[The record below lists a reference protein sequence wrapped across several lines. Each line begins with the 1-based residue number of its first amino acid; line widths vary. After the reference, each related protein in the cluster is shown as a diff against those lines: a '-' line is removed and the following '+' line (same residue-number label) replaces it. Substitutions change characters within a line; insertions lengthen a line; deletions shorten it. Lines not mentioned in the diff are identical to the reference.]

1 MEHFVLTKGPAG
13 QYSSDLAKACEDHFA
28 RIYPKCVNSED
39 HGTVMCP
46 PVFSFGYV
54 APTGQA
60 SGATTLSK
68 IEQDTLRG
76 DDAELKIFHMLE
88 KFGKSTNQPMFVFTQ
103 LKISEFIKTILRLK
117 LPADHAIFNSPLI
130 PGKDLEIIDFLI
142 IHRKIGVILV
152 EVKAALNFSNS
163 VQRKAKS
170 QLQNA
175 EKIIHAL
182 LQQDVK
188 HEIAI
193 PVYKV
198 IAMPNVNDRCY
209 ESEIFINLREITVRS
224 VDNFMSWWEKGFPEK
239 KFGRHDKCKVQNLI
253 SNFVGQTCEVS
264 ADVVISDVCM
274 KIEKQKFLETSY
286 KKSTRKAACGS
297 QGVKKAEAVL
307 AKKFMFLNPDQ
318 LRIWNGPRRQFFNGS
333 SGSGK
338 TILLQFKALECV
350 KYAKNGEKVLAVV
363 PSSLKALFQAF
374 FVEHNIHSGVDVL
387 SPIELRDLEKNEV
400 KFHIFV
406 DELQAFL
413 TEIPDALTLLEKLIQ
428 MADHDCYCWITYDY
442 MQISIR
448 ETQDTVVDLLSGAKV
463 HAKAQKASKT
473 FNFHHGPC
481 LSTTVRATFEVYS
494 FVQAFVKKILI
505 DLLQKMELPRFD
517 HLERETR
524 DILTNFVERYDVS
537 NYLGHRICGPSVT
550 VFQATDFEFMTQIIE
565 EEVKMWTNEDSLDHV
580 AVLLTDS
587 VSKEHLSSAIARR
600 EIPVCDIGDQK
611 NAVAL
616 DFASKALSY
625 EWPVVIAISGSPHL
639 SSNYT
644 MFTRAVARLVVI
656 TSEDISEYFPS
667 IDRII

>member
-1 MEHFVLTKGPAG
+1 M
-13 QYSSDLAKACEDHFA
+13 YSE
-28 RIYPKCVNSED
+28 CVNSED

-54 APTGQA
+54 APTDRA
-60 SGATTLSK
+60 SGATALSK
-68 IEQDTLRG
+68 IEQDTIRG
-76 DDAELKIFHMLE
+76 DEAELKIFHILE

-103 LKISEFIKTILRLK
+103 PK
-117 LPADHAIFNSPLI
+117 LPADRA
-130 PGKDLEIIDFLI
+130 KREIIDFLI

-152 EVKAALNFSNS
+152 EVKAASNFSNS
-163 VQRKAKS
+163 VQNKAKS

-175 EKIIHAL
+175 EEIIHAL
-182 LQQDVK
+182 LQQDDQDVK

-209 ESEIFINLREITVRS
+209 ENEDFINLREITVRS
-224 VDNFMSWWEKGFPEK
+224 VDDFKSWWEKGFPEK
-239 KFGRHDKCKVQNLI
+239 KFGHHDKSKVQNLI
-253 SNFVGQTCEVS
+253 SDFVRESSEVS
-264 ADVVISDVCM
+264 ADAVILDVCM

-286 KKSTRKAACGS
+286 KKITRKAACES
-297 QGVKKAEAVL
+297 QGVEKAESVL
-307 AKKFMFLNPDQ
+307 AKQFMFLNPDQ
-318 LRIWNGPRRQFFNGS
+318 LRIWNGPPHQFFNGS

-350 KYAKNGEKVLAVV
+350 KNAKNGEKVFAVV
-363 PSSLKALFQAF
+363 PSSLTALFQAF
-374 FVEHNIHSGVDVL
+374 FVEHNIGSGVDVL
-387 SPIELRDLEKNEV
+387 SPIELRDLVENEV
-400 KFHIFV
+400 PGEVRSRERFHIFV
-406 DELQAFL
+406 DEFQALL
-413 TEIPDALTLLEKLIQ
+413 TEIPHALKLLKKLIK
-428 MADHDCYCWITYDY
+428 MAHPDCYCWIAYDY
-442 MQISIR
+442 MQISIS
-448 ETQDTVVDLLSGAKV
+448 ETQDTVKALRWGAKV

-473 FNFHHGPC
+473 LNFDHGRC

-494 FVQAFVKKILI
+494 FVQAFVKKTLV
-505 DLLQKMELPRFD
+505 DLLQKMKLPPG
-517 HLERETR
+517 ETGE
-524 DILTNFVERYDVS
+524 ILTNFVKRYDVS

-550 VFQATDFEFMTQIIE
+550 VLHATDSEIITQIIQ
-565 EEVKMWTNEDSLDHV
+565 EEVKMWTNEDSLHHV

-587 VSKEHLSSAIARR
+587 VSKEHLSQLSSAIASR
-600 EIPVCDIGDQK
+600 EIPVCDIGAQK

-656 TSEDISEYFPS
+656 TSGDVSDYFPS
-667 IDRII
+667 NDRII

>member
-1 MEHFVLTKGPAG
+1 MAEHFVLTKGPAG
-13 QYSSDLAKACEDHFA
+13 QYSPDLAKACEDHFA
-28 RIYPKCVNSED
+28 RIYPECVNSED

-46 PVFSFGYV
+46 LVFSFGYV
-54 APTGQA
+54 APTGEA
-60 SGATTLSK
+60 SGATALSK

-76 DDAELKIFHMLE
+76 DEAELKIFHMLE

-117 LPADHAIFNSPLI
+117 LPAAHAIFNSPLI
-130 PGKDLEIIDFLI
+130 LGKDLEIIDFLI

-152 EVKAALNFSNS
+152 EVKAALNFSNT

-175 EKIIHAL
+175 EEIIHAL

-198 IAMPNVNDRCY
+198 IAMPNVNHRCY

-239 KFGRHDKCKVQNLI
+239 KFGHHDKCKVQNLI

-286 KKSTRKAACGS
+286 KKSTRKATCGS
-297 QGVKKAEAVL
+297 QGVEKAEAVL
-307 AKKFMFLNPDQ
+307 AKQFMFLNPDQ

-374 FVEHNIHSGVDVL
+374 FVERNIHSGVDVL
-387 SPIELRDLEKNEV
+387 SPVELRDLEKNDV

-413 TEIPDALTLLEKLIQ
+413 TEIPDALKLLEELIQ
-428 MADHDCYCWITYDY
+428 MADHDCYCWIAYDY
-442 MQISIR
+442 MQISIS
-448 ETQDTVVDLLSGAKV
+448 ETQDTVEALKSGAKV
-463 HAKAQKASKT
+463 HAEAQKASKT

-481 LSTTVRATFEVYS
+481 LSTTVRATFQVYR
-494 FVQAFVKKILI
+494 FVQAFVKET
-505 DLLQKMELPRFD
+505 LQKIEPPGFD
-517 HLERETR
+517 HLEKETR
-524 DILTNFVERYDVS
+524 EILTKFVERYDVS
-537 NYLGHRICGPSVT
+537 NHLGHRICGPPVT
-550 VFQATDFEFMTQIIE
+550 VLQATDYESMTQIIQE
-565 EEVKMWTNEDSLDHV
+565 QVKMCTNEDSLHHV

-611 NAVAL
+611 NAVTL

-656 TSEDISEYFPS
+656 TRGDVSEYSP
-667 IDRII
+667 ILDRII